1 VKRTLGRET
10 LRQYTTT
17 RLEYEQKQKEQTTPS
32 PSELKRKETQEFAQD
47 VGAIVSTAEVELPS
61 VPQPTI
67 AKDPFSQAAVLTGAP
82 VPEERKYTRYKRV
95 SDVILE
101 KAAEIHEQQT
111 KPGLPHIMS
120 FGGKVKTAPMYEAT
134 AGAVSAVEDV
144 SPRFKPPT
152 RQPIYPGS
160 YFLGKAASSLAVGYV
175 LSKTMVE
182 PYVEEAARA
191 WRGSRAE
198 MWLIRHS
205 RWYRQRAARTITP
218 GILSPPKHP
227 VMRVPKVSEDIWEW
241 GTVPRTSLLWTEKV
255 LVKQTKFVPKFFVR
269 GTAMVPMATKVTE
282 SAYKPMPESWAKG
295 FRKPRFREDP
305 VAWFYGIQKAP
316 AQIGIQVSKTSL
328 QKIPYLPMFETARTP
343 ALPSRL
349 FGSEPSLHQLKKAK
363 PIRNLKLTKKLKHSK
378 RPKRSRKPQPKHLTS
393 ISRLRLNLNCRPNSD
408 ARKSV
413 NGKLWRQVSG
423 GCVWSGLSLARKKF

>member
-1 VKRTLGRET
+1 
-10 LRQYTTT
+10 
-17 RLEYEQKQKEQTTPS
+17 
-32 PSELKRKETQEFAQD
+32 
-47 VGAIVSTAEVELPS
+47 LPS

-111 KPGLPHIMS
+111 KPGLPHILG

-152 RQPIYPGS
+152 RPPRYPVS
-160 YFLGKAASSLAVGYV
+160 FFMGKAASSMAVGYV

-182 PYVEEAARA
+182 PYVEEASRA

-218 GILSPPKHP
+218 GIVSPPKHP
-227 VMRVPKVSEDIWEW
+227 VMNSYGSNGYKSHGVS
-241 GTVPRTSLLWTEKV
+241 L
-255 LVKQTKFVPKFFVR
+255 Q
-269 GTAMVPMATKVTE
+269 
-282 SAYKPMPESWAKG
+282 AYA
-295 FRKPRFREDP
+295 RRFR
-305 VAWFYGIQKAP
+305 
-316 AQIGIQVSKTSL
+316 
-328 QKIPYLPMFETARTP
+328 
-343 ALPSRL
+343 
-349 FGSEPSLHQLKKAK
+349 
-363 PIRNLKLTKKLKHSK
+363 
-378 RPKRSRKPQPKHLTS
+378 
-393 ISRLRLNLNCRPNSD
+393 
-408 ARKSV
+408 
-413 NGKLWRQVSG
+413 
-423 GCVWSGLSLARKKF
+423 